1 MAEMRGGDPSGTP
14 GRLYFDLVS
23 NDEIIRDRVGVVST
37 DVAASLAYA
46 REVIAEIANS
56 GQLGVADGA
65 WSMIVRDAD
74 GRVVT
79 TLTIA
84 RTGPSLRGLRIVGY
98 DAAAE
103 H

>member
-1 MAEMRGGDPSGTP
+1 MAQMRGCDPSGTP

-23 NDEIIRDRVGVVST
+23 NDEIIRDPVGAPCT
-37 DVAASLAYA
+37 DVAASIAHA

-56 GQLGVADGA
+56 GQLGVEDDV

-74 GRVVT
+74 GRIVT

-84 RTGPSLRGLRIVGY
+84 RTGPSLRSFGIMGY